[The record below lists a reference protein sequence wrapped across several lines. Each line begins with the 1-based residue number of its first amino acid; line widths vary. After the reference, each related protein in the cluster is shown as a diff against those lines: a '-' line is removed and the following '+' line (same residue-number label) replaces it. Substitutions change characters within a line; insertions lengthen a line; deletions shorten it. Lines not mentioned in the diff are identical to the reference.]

1 MRTIAVLNYK
11 GGVGKTTFTICVS
24 QALAMSGFRVL
35 AIDND
40 SQHHLSLVLEEEQS
54 ANGQPPLSIRDI
66 YRSSVGIAGKKLMDS
81 IIETRLRNFHIIPSH
96 AELSGNDIRD
106 PQILKKAIEYCSLNR
121 FYDYI
126 IIDNSPGI
134 DILQETAL
142 HAADEIFV
150 PTELSYFAVNGIIEL
165 HRILAKR
172 FRDCCG
178 ITKIIPN
185 GFRGT
190 NRQLEY
196 LEALQELYSEKIT
209 KTMVPYDTVFDT
221 CMKEQ
226 KTLFVHKL
234 FSKAA
239 AHYLKLIHELFD
251 LDEKKVWEQVC
262 DVKQNHLRS
271 EARQRFFE
279 QQKKILKDEEP
290 DENKKLQQH
299 LDAQIELEDLPFMG
313 GEEY

>member
-11 GGVGKTTFTICVS
+11 GGVGKTTFTISVS

-40 SQHHLSLVLEEEQS
+40 SQHHLSLVIDEELRGK
-54 ANGQPPLSIRDI
+54 GQPSLSIRDI
-66 YRSSVGIAGKKLMDS
+66 YRSTVGIAGKKMMDA
-81 IIETRLRNFHIIPSH
+81 IVETGLRNFHIIPSH
-96 AELSGNDIRD
+96 AELSGHDIRD
-106 PQILKKAIEYCSLNR
+106 PLILKKAIEYCSLNR

-126 IIDNSPGI
+126 MIDNSPGI

-165 HRILAKR
+165 HRIIEKR
-172 FRDCCG
+172 FKDCCG

-185 GFRGT
+185 GYKGT
-190 NRQLEY
+190 NRQNEY

-209 KTMVPYDTVFDT
+209 ETMVPYDTVFDT

-239 AHYLKLIHELFD
+239 AHYLKLIHELFN
-251 LDEKKVWEQVC
+251 LDEKRVWEQVC
-262 DVKQNHLRS
+262 DVKQIQLRN

-279 QQKKILKDEEP
+279 QQKKALKDEP
-290 DENKKLQQH
+290 DENKKLK
-299 LDAQIELEDLPFMG
+299 LYLETQMQPGDMPFAG
-313 GEEY
+313 GEER

>member
-11 GGVGKTTFTICVS
+11 GGVGKTTFTISVS
-24 QALAMSGFRVL
+24 QALAMAGFRVL

-40 SQHHLSLVLEEEQS
+40 SQHHLSLVVDG
-54 ANGQPPLSIRDI
+54 NGQRVPSIRDV
-66 YRSSVGIAGKKLMDS
+66 YRSSVGIAGKKIMDA
-81 IIETRLRNFHIIPSH
+81 ITETRLRNFHIIPSH
-96 AELSGNDIRD
+96 AELSGHDIKD
-106 PQILKKAIEYCSLNR
+106 PYILQKAIEYACLGR

-126 IIDNSPGI
+126 MIDNSPGI

-165 HRILAKR
+165 HRILEKR
-172 FRDCCG
+172 FKDCG
-178 ITKIIPN
+178 TITKIIPN
-185 GFRGT
+185 AYKGT
-190 NRQLEY
+190 NKQNEY
-196 LEALQELYSEKIT
+196 LEALQSLYREKIT
-209 KTMVPYDTVFDT
+209 ETFIPYDTVFDT

-226 KTLFVHKL
+226 KTLFIHKL

-251 LDEKKVWEQVC
+251 LDEKRVWAQVC
-262 DVKQNHLRS
+262 DVKQSHLRG

-279 QQKKILKDEEP
+279 QQKRALQDEP

-299 LDAQIELEDLPFMG
+299 IQTQADFDDILSFGMIEL
-313 GEEY
+313 

>member
-11 GGVGKTTFTICVS
+11 GGVGKTTFTISVS
-24 QALAMSGFRVL
+24 QALAMAGFRVL

-40 SQHHLSLVLEEEQS
+40 SQHHLSLVVDGD
-54 ANGQPPLSIRDI
+54 GQRVPSIREI
-66 YRSSVGIAGKKLMDS
+66 YRSSVGIAGRKLLDA
-81 IIETRLRNFHIIPSH
+81 ITETRLRNFHIIPSH
-96 AELSGNDIRD
+96 AELSGHDVKD
-106 PQILKKAIEYCSLNR
+106 PLILQKAIEYACLSR

-126 IIDNSPGI
+126 MIDNSPGI

-142 HAADEIFV
+142 RAADEIFV

-165 HRILAKR
+165 HRILDKR
-172 FRDCCG
+172 FRGGCP

-185 GFRGT
+185 MFKGT
-190 NRQLEY
+190 NRQIEY
-196 LEALQELYSEKIT
+196 LDALRSLYHEKIT
-209 KTMVPYDTVFDT
+209 ETLVPYDTVFDT

-226 KTLFVHKL
+226 KTLFIHKL

-262 DVKQNHLRS
+262 DVKQGHLRN

-279 QQKKILKDEEP
+279 QQKKALKDDVL
-290 DENKKLQQH
+290 DEDKRLQMH
-299 LDAQIELEDLPFMG
+299 LETQTSFEDLPFVNRT
-313 GEEY
+313 EY

>member
-11 GGVGKTTFTICVS
+11 GGVGKTTFTISVS
-24 QALAMSGFRVL
+24 QALAMAGFRVL

-40 SQHHLSLVLEEEQS
+40 SQHHLSFVAEKGEQLR
-54 ANGQPPLSIRDI
+54 PTCIRDV
-66 YRSSVGIAGKKLMDS
+66 YRSSVGIAGKKLLDA
-81 IIETRLRNFHIIPSH
+81 IVETKLRNFHIIPSH
-96 AELSGNDIRD
+96 AELSGHDIKD
-106 PQILKKAIEYCSLNR
+106 PYILQKAMEYCSLHR

-126 IIDNSPGI
+126 LIDNSPGL

-142 HAADEIFV
+142 RAADEIFV

-165 HRILAKR
+165 HRVIEKR
-172 FRDCCG
+172 FRDCCS

-185 GFRGT
+185 AYRGT
-190 NRQLEY
+190 NRQNEY
-196 LEALQELYSEKIT
+196 LDALSALYRDKIT
-209 KTMVPYDTVFDT
+209 ETHIPYDTVFDT

-251 LDEKKVWEQVC
+251 LDEGRVWEQVC
-262 DVKQNHLRS
+262 DVKQTQLRN
-271 EARQRFFE
+271 EARQRFYE
-279 QQKKILKDEEP
+279 QQKRASQGAELE
-290 DENKKLQQH
+290 ENKKLKQH
-299 LDAQIELEDLPFMG
+299 LMSQVHLEDMPFVG
-313 GEEY
+313 NRE

>member
-11 GGVGKTTFTICVS
+11 GGVGKTTFTISVA

-40 SQHHLSLVLEEEQS
+40 SQHHLSLVVDGNWQRT
-54 ANGQPPLSIRDI
+54 PCIRDI
-66 YRSSVGIAGKKLMDS
+66 YRSSVGIAGKKLLDA
-81 IIETRLRNFHIIPSH
+81 IIETKLRNFHIIPSH
-96 AELSGNDIRD
+96 AELSGHDIKD
-106 PQILKKAIEYCSLNR
+106 PYILRKVFEYCSLGR
-121 FYDYI
+121 FYDYVL
-126 IIDNSPGI
+126 IDNSPGI
-134 DILQETAL
+134 DILQEAAL
-142 HAADEIFV
+142 RAADEIFV
-150 PTELSYFAVNGIIEL
+150 PTELSFFAVNGIIEL
-165 HRILAKR
+165 HRILKKR
-172 FRDCCG
+172 FNDCCA
-178 ITKIIPN
+178 ITKIVPN
-185 GFRGT
+185 AFRGT

-196 LEALQELYSEKIT
+196 LDALKALYRDKIT
-209 KTMVPYDTVFDT
+209 ETYIPYDTVFDA

-226 KTLFVHKL
+226 KTLFIHKL

-279 QQKKILKDEEP
+279 QQKKAFQDEPDPDEEDKALSNYLQTQVEP
-290 DENKKLQQH
+290 D
-299 LDAQIELEDLPFMG
+299 DLPFAG
-313 GEEY
+313 GVDE

>member
-11 GGVGKTTFTICVS
+11 GGVGKTTFTISVS
-24 QALAMSGFRVL
+24 QALAMAGFRVL

-40 SQHHLSLVLEEEQS
+40 SQHHLSFVVDG
-54 ANGQPPLSIRDI
+54 NGQRSPSIRDI
-66 YRSSVGIAGKKLMDS
+66 YRSSVGIAGKKLLDA
-81 IIETRLRNFHIIPSH
+81 IIETKLRNFHIIPSH
-96 AELSGNDIRD
+96 AELSGHDVKD
-106 PQILKKAIEYCSLNR
+106 PYILQKAIEYCSLSR
-121 FYDYI
+121 FYDFI
-126 IIDNSPGI
+126 MIDNSPGL

-165 HRILAKR
+165 HRIIEKR
-172 FRDCCG
+172 FKNCCS

-185 GFRGT
+185 AYRGT
-190 NRQLEY
+190 NRQNEY
-196 LEALQELYSEKIT
+196 LEALQNLYREKIT
-209 KTMVPYDTVFDT
+209 ETYIPYDTVFDA

-239 AHYLKLIHELFD
+239 AHYLKLVHELFD
-251 LDEKKVWEQVC
+251 LDEKRVWEQVC
-262 DVKQNHLRS
+262 DVKQSHLRS

-279 QQKKILKDEEP
+279 QQKKTLQDEPE
-290 DENKKLQQH
+290 ENKKLKRHFQTQF
-299 LDAQIELEDLPFMG
+299 EPEDLPFLSNRG
-313 GEEY
+313 

>member
-11 GGVGKTTFTICVS
+11 GGVGKTTFSISVS

-40 SQHHLSLVLEEEQS
+40 SQHHLSLVLDEDRQRT
-54 ANGQPPLSIRDI
+54 LSIRDI
-66 YRSSVGIAGKKLMDS
+66 YRSSVGIAGKKLLDS
-81 IIETRLRNFHIIPSH
+81 IVGTKLRNFHIIPSH
-96 AELSGNDIRD
+96 AELSGHDIKD
-106 PQILKKAIEYCSLNR
+106 PHILEKAIEYCSLNR
-121 FYDYI
+121 FYDFI
-126 IIDNSPGI
+126 MIDNSPGI

-142 HAADEIFV
+142 HAADAIFV

-165 HRILAKR
+165 HRILEKR
-172 FRDCCG
+172 FKGCCG

-185 GFRGT
+185 AYKGT
-190 NRQLEY
+190 NRQNEY
-196 LEALQELYSEKIT
+196 LEALQELYPDKIT
-209 KTMVPYDTVFDT
+209 QTLIPYDMVFDA

-262 DVKQNHLRS
+262 DVKQSHLRS

-279 QQKKILKDEEP
+279 QQKKNSKDDEEP
-290 DENKKLQQH
+290 VFDEDKKLQQH
-299 LDAQIELEDLPFMG
+299 LEAQVQFEDMPFVG
-313 GEEY
+313 GSDEY

>member
-11 GGVGKTTFTICVS
+11 GGVGKTTFTISTS

-40 SQHHLSLVLEEEQS
+40 SQHHLSLLLDED
-54 ANGQPPLSIRDI
+54 GQRPLSIRDI
-66 YRSSVGIAGKKLMDS
+66 YRSSVGVAGKKLMDS
-81 IIETRLRNFHIIPSH
+81 IVETNLRNFHVIPSH
-96 AELSGNDIRD
+96 AELSGHDIRD
-106 PQILKKAIEYCSLNR
+106 PYILQKAIGYCSLNR
-121 FYDYI
+121 FYDFI
-126 IIDNSPGI
+126 LIDNSPGI
-134 DILQETAL
+134 DLLQETAL

-172 FRDCCG
+172 FRDCCS
-178 ITKIIPN
+178 ITKIIAN
-185 GFRGT
+185 GYRGT
-190 NRQLEY
+190 NKHDEY
-196 LEALQELYSEKIT
+196 LEALKSLYPEKIT
-209 KTMVPYDTVFDT
+209 ETYIPYDTVFDT

-226 KTLFVHKL
+226 KTLFIHKL

-262 DVKQNHLRS
+262 DVKQSQLRN
-271 EARQRFFE
+271 EARQRIFD
-279 QQKKILKDEEP
+279 QQKKG
-290 DENKKLQQH
+290 Q
-299 LDAQIELEDLPFMG
+299 AQGGGPE
-313 GEEY
+313 GEENSKLKLHFQRQTESDDNPFFKNSRY

>member
-11 GGVGKTTFTICVS
+11 GGVGKTTFTISVS

-40 SQHHLSLVLEEEQS
+40 SQHHLSLVLEDNEQRT
-54 ANGQPPLSIRDI
+54 PSIRDI
-66 YRSSVGIAGKKLMDS
+66 YRSSVGIAGKKLLDA
-81 IIETRLRNFHIIPSH
+81 IVETNLRNFHIIPSH
-96 AELSGNDIRD
+96 AELSGHDIKD
-106 PQILKKAIEYCSLNR
+106 PHILEKAIEYCSLNR
-121 FYDYI
+121 FYDFI
-126 IIDNSPGI
+126 MIDNSPGI

-142 HAADEIFV
+142 HAADDIFV

-165 HRILAKR
+165 HRILEKR
-172 FRDCCG
+172 FRGSCG

-185 GFRGT
+185 AYKGT
-190 NRQLEY
+190 NRQNEY
-196 LEALQELYSEKIT
+196 LEALQELYPGKLTETLI
-209 KTMVPYDTVFDT
+209 PYDMVFDA

-262 DVKQNHLRS
+262 DVKQSQLRS
-271 EARQRFFE
+271 EARQRVFE
-279 QQKKILKDEEP
+279 QQKKNMHDNEEP
-290 DENKKLQQH
+290 DFDDDKKLQQH
-299 LDAQIELEDLPFMG
+299 LDSQLQYEDMPFSG
-313 GEEY
+313 NDEY

>member
-11 GGVGKTTFTICVS
+11 GGVGKTTFTISVS
-24 QALAMSGFRVL
+24 QALAMAGYRVL

-40 SQHHLSLVLEEEQS
+40 SQHHLSFVVDGD
-54 ANGQPPLSIRDI
+54 GQRSPSIRDI
-66 YRSSVGIAGKKLMDS
+66 YRSSVGVAGKKMLDA
-81 IIETRLRNFHIIPSH
+81 IVETKLRNFHIIPAH
-96 AELSGNDIRD
+96 AELSGHDIKD
-106 PQILKKAIEYCSLNR
+106 PYILQKAIEYCSLSR

-126 IIDNSPGI
+126 LIDNSPGL

-165 HRILAKR
+165 HRVISKR
-172 FRDCCG
+172 FKNTCT

-185 GFRGT
+185 GYKGT
-190 NRQLEY
+190 NRQNEY
-196 LEALQELYSEKIT
+196 LDALTSLYREKVTTTHI
-209 KTMVPYDTVFDT
+209 PYDTVFDT

-226 KTLFVHKL
+226 KTLFIHKL

-239 AHYLKLIHELFD
+239 AHYLKLVHELFD

-262 DVKQNHLRS
+262 DVKQTQLRS

-279 QQKKILKDEEP
+279 QQKKMLQDEPE
-290 DENKKLQQH
+290 ENKKLQRHFQT
-299 LDAQIELEDLPFMG
+299 QVETEELPFVG
-313 GEEY
+313 NRS

>member
-11 GGVGKTTFTICVS
+11 GGVGKTTFTISVS

-40 SQHHLSLVLEEEQS
+40 SQHHLSLVLDEE
-54 ANGQPPLSIRDI
+54 GQRTPSIRDI
-66 YRSSVGIAGKKLMDS
+66 YRSSVGIAGKKLLDA
-81 IIETRLRNFHIIPSH
+81 IVETSLRNFHIIPSH
-96 AELSGNDIRD
+96 AELSGHDIKD
-106 PQILKKAIEYCSLNR
+106 PHILEKAIEYCSLNR
-121 FYDYI
+121 FYDFI
-126 IIDNSPGI
+126 MIDNSPGI
-134 DILQETAL
+134 DMLQETAL
-142 HAADEIFV
+142 HAADDIFV

-165 HRILAKR
+165 HRILEKR

-185 GFRGT
+185 AYKGT
-190 NRQLEY
+190 NRQNEY
-196 LEALQELYSEKIT
+196 LEALQKLYPGKLTETLI
-209 KTMVPYDTVFDT
+209 PYDMVFDA

-262 DVKQNHLRS
+262 DVKQSQLRS
-271 EARQRFFE
+271 EARQRVFE
-279 QQKKILKDEEP
+279 QQRKSLRDGEEP
-290 DENKKLQQH
+290 DEDNKFQQH
-299 LDAQIELEDLPFMG
+299 LETQIQYEDMPFAG
-313 GEEY
+313 NDEY

>member
-1 MRTIAVLNYK
+1 MQTIAVLNYK
-11 GGVGKTTFTICVS
+11 GGVGKTTFTISVS
-24 QALAMSGFRVL
+24 QALAMAGFRVL

-40 SQHHLSLVLEEEQS
+40 SQHHLSLVVDGD
-54 ANGQPPLSIRDI
+54 GQRSPSVRDI
-66 YRSSVGIAGKKLMDS
+66 YRSSVGIAGKKLLDA
-81 IIETRLRNFHIIPSH
+81 IIETKLRNFHIVPSH
-96 AELSGNDIRD
+96 AELSGHDIKD
-106 PQILKKAIEYCSLNR
+106 PSILRKAIEYCSLSR

-134 DILQETAL
+134 DILQEVAL
-142 HAADEIFV
+142 RAADEIFV

-165 HRILAKR
+165 HRIIEKR

-190 NRQLEY
+190 NRQQEY
-196 LEALQELYSEKIT
+196 LDALSALYGDKIT
-209 KTMVPYDTVFDT
+209 ETYVPYDTVFDT

-239 AHYLKLIHELFD
+239 AHYLKLIHELFE

-262 DVKQNHLRS
+262 DVKQGQLRS

-279 QQKKILKDEEP
+279 QQKKALADEP
-290 DENKKLQQH
+290 DENKTLRQH
-299 LDAQIELEDLPFMG
+299 LQSQVLPDEMPFAG